1 MVYMHRE
8 SGVRGA
14 AAKEMMRKFISEVQD
29 TKWKFVESTEEAE
42 RYSREHQS
50 AMVRPY
56 DRPRQ
61 PRPRKERREPSPFP
75 LEDPDIT
82 LEEPP
87 FKIPRIV
94 KEKTLVCDLPLEAV
108 PLH

>member
-1 MVYMHRE
+1 MVYMHKE

-42 RYSREHQS
+42 RYSREYQS
-50 AMVRPY
+50 AMVRPN

-87 FKIPRIV
+87 LK
-94 KEKTLVCDLPLEAV
+94 LQGL
-108 PLH
+108 